1 MIKRLLI
8 AIITLHGFLTHGQCD
23 VAITDVNLET
33 YEVTVEVINSEGCL
47 PAPIG
52 GVSGAVTM
60 LQIGY
65 HLPEAIDP
73 DNEVVDLLTL
83 PNAPC
88 SPQWVDNGYTLGMVP
103 TSNHPGWWYSPSVS
117 NTFDADLM
125 GANGLT
131 TGDVVVIPLNP
142 PGDYVTFPYPLAE
155 CGDDLIDYWLS
166 EGECIEFVVWQLNY
180 GSSWYTANGGWA
192 ESANGYVPNPST
204 YQDQNCDNSWYM
216 CRDENPG
223 APVANPDVCDVYP
236 LDIQVDSVWVTDAAC
251 DIYNIGACDAG
262 LEWAFSYTNVGE
274 EPIPSWYFEITGPNG
289 YYTTTTDLYG
299 LSANPPYDNALL
311 PGESNIIINTNGNAW
326 VGGTELC
333 VNSIIYDTDEP
344 ELGNNA
350 FCITLPPL
358 PDCCTDPPALNFAPD
373 AIVSDIEFEIGC
385 IGDLPAYRINYIIYN
400 IGNDTITDYCIELW
414 NEDYYQCFDSDLF
427 GAYEIPPGEGQF
439 FSTPFFEFSGNPGG
453 FFVVSVDS
461 VNDEIVTGNNNT
473 TVYYPDELGDL
484 ICPEECEP
492 DTVEVI
498 TYIYQVDSIFT
509 PIYETDT
516 LYVELPQDTIIE
528 YVDNFIFDTT
538 YVNVIEYVDN
548 FIFDTTYI
556 EIPVYQTDT
565 IYVENIDTIY
575 VEIPIYITDTI
586 TETQYV
592 TDTIFI
598 TTVDTITKYEYV
610 YLTDTLYEYIYID
623 CETGLECIEDPGL
636 DCPDW
641 TSIYIPNTFTPNNDG
656 INDVFMM
663 IYDLNCWV
671 DVEFKI
677 FNRWGVM
684 IYEGE
689 GDSFDSY
696 PYWDGSILGGSSYAI
711 DGVYTYTFY
720 AKKTGTVEVYRKSGH
735 ISLFR

>member
-142 PGDYVTFPYPLAE
+142 PGDYETFPYPLAE
-155 CGDDLIDYWLS
+155 CGDDLINYWLS

-236 LDIQVDSVWVTDAAC
+236 LDIQT
-251 DIYNIGACDAG
+251 
-262 LEWAFSYTNVGE
+262 
-274 EPIPSWYFEITGPNG
+274 
-289 YYTTTTDLYG
+289 
-299 LSANPPYDNALL
+299 
-311 PGESNIIINTNGNAW
+311 
-326 VGGTELC
+326 
-333 VNSIIYDTDEP
+333 
-344 ELGNNA
+344 
-350 FCITLPPL
+350 
-358 PDCCTDPPALNFAPD
+358 D

-427 GAYEIPPGEGQF
+427 GAYEIPPGEGQS

-663 IYDLNCWV
+663 MYDLNCWV